1 MGRIEPLLNHLCKS
15 FCTRPV
21 SCPTHLK
28 QSSSYPACAP
38 LHTSTLGL
46 RHVLIRECF
55 SQVFEP
61 KTSFF
66 DLISSQVPEEL
77 YEVFEEP
84 SGYIDEKNP
93 GPDIPLSLEEFMNE
107 MRDTKPNA
115 RTFGLKLKS
124 MVLCLNISF

>member
-1 MGRIEPLLNHLCKS
+1 
-15 FCTRPV
+15 
-21 SCPTHLK
+21 
-28 QSSSYPACAP
+28 
-38 LHTSTLGL
+38 
-46 RHVLIRECF
+46 
-55 SQVFEP
+55 
-61 KTSFF
+61 
-66 DLISSQVPEEL
+66 VPEEL

-124 MVLCLNISF
+124 MVHCLIISF